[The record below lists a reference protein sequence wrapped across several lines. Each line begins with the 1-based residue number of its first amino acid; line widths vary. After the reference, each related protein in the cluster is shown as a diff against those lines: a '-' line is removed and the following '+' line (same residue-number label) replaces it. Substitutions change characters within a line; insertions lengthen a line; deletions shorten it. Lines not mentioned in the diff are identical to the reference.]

1 MSATREVD
9 LFPLGTVLFPGG
21 RLPLKVF
28 EQRYI
33 GLTKRCLRDDV
44 PFGVCLIREGREVGT
59 PALPH
64 PVGCLARIRNWDMPQ
79 TGLFMLD
86 TEGTERFRILEHRA
100 AADGL
105 LIARVE
111 LLPEPHPVAPPDDLC
126 ERILRELMREVG
138 EDHFPAPHRF
148 DDASWIAFRLA
159 EALPIPAP
167 FRQELLETNDAAARL
182 AAVRGLFRVEA

>member
-1 MSATREVD
+1 MSAIREVD

-33 GLTKRCLRDDV
+33 GLTKRCLRDDA

-105 LIARVE
+105 LTARVE
-111 LLPEPHPVAPPDDLC
+111 LLPEPDPVPPPDDLC
-126 ERILRELMREVG
+126 VHILRELMREVG
-138 EDHFPAPHRF
+138 EDRFPAPHRF

-159 EALPIPAP
+159 EALPIPAS
-167 FRQELLETNDAAARL
+167 FRQQLLEIEDAAARL
-182 AAVRGLFRVEA
+182 AAVRELFRVEA